1 MSIMITKS
9 VSVQPSLM
17 EECRGLIDKGE
28 FENFSDIVNFS
39 MRLFLY
45 SIRKG
50 DIKAIEHMARRS
62 PERTSVK
69 VDPWVF
75 EGLLET
81 GRLLESEI
89 TDYSLAYFF
98 KWRKGTVEIDQMM

>member
-1 MSIMITKS
+1 MITKS

-17 EECRGLIDKGE
+17 EKCKRLIDGGE

-50 DIKAIEHMARRS
+50 DVKMIEHMARRS

-81 GRLLESEI
+81 GKLLESEI
-89 TDYSLAYFF
+89 TDYSLAYFL
-98 KWRKGTVEIDQMM
+98 KWREGTVEIDQMM

>member
-1 MSIMITKS
+1 MITKS

-17 EECRGLIDKGE
+17 EKCKRLIDRGE

-75 EGLLET
+75 EGLLGT

-89 TDYSLAYFF
+89 TDYSLAYFLR
-98 KWRKGTVEIDQMM
+98 WREGAVEIDQMM